1 MEITTQDEKKIT
13 QWAEK
18 LSDNIQITLVLT
30 EHEKNAELREFCD
43 YLSDLAPKV
52 SITREKDE
60 TGDIPAIRITKSLYY
75 HAVPLGTELEPFLE
89 SLTIFNNESA
99 QLPETIRD
107 YAEKIKAPAELRV
120 YVSQHCPFCPATV
133 RQLLPLAV
141 SGEFIRLRIIDGFLF
156 HEMAESDNIQSAPT
170 VLLDGQ
176 FLWTGS
182 VDIKELLEMI
192 VNRDPLK
199 LSASSMESMLKQG
212 NVSLLTKMMLDENA
226 VFPAFLDLLVHEKWP
241 VRLGAMVAMEEIAEK
256 NKKLASTVVEPL
268 WNRFLHAED
277 RVKGDI
283 LYILGEAGDHELIPR
298 LEMISEGQYDA
309 ELKEA
314 ASEAIEKIKF

>member
-30 EHEKNAELREFCD
+30 EHEKNAELKEFCD

-133 RQLLPLAV
+133 RQLLPLAM

-212 NVSLLTKMMLDENA
+212 NVSLLTKMMLD
-226 VFPAFLDLLVHEKWP
+226 
-241 VRLGAMVAMEEIAEK
+241 
-256 NKKLASTVVEPL
+256 
-268 WNRFLHAED
+268 
-277 RVKGDI
+277 
-283 LYILGEAGDHELIPR
+283 
-298 LEMISEGQYDA
+298 
-309 ELKEA
+309 
-314 ASEAIEKIKF
+314 

>member
-1 MEITTQDEKKIT
+1 
-13 QWAEK
+13 
-18 LSDNIQITLVLT
+18 
-30 EHEKNAELREFCD
+30 R
-43 YLSDLAPKV
+43 
-52 SITREKDE
+52 
-60 TGDIPAIRITKSLYY
+60 
-75 HAVPLGTELEPFLE
+75 
-89 SLTIFNNESA
+89 
-99 QLPETIRD
+99 
-107 YAEKIKAPAELRV
+107 
-120 YVSQHCPFCPATV
+120 
-133 RQLLPLAV
+133 
-141 SGEFIRLRIIDGFLF
+141 
-156 HEMAESDNIQSAPT
+156 
-170 VLLDGQ
+170 
-176 FLWTGS
+176 WTGS